1 MASITLDWNEYL
13 KKATEVVEE
22 GCVLLE
28 NKNQCLPFEKD
39 TKVAIFGRIQKHY
52 YKSGTG
58 SGGMVNVSKVVD
70 IVEGLK
76 NTNHI
81 KIDSELESL
90 YEEWEK
96 ENPFELGLGWGND
109 PTCQKEM
116 PVTLEQAKYY
126 ANKNQVALIILG
138 RTAGEDMDNT
148 AQEGSWFL
156 TNLERQLLE
165 NVRKAFAKVVVVL
178 NNSNIIDMNFVQ
190 EYNIDSVLIGWQGG
204 IIGGQGVANVLTGL
218 ATPSG
223 KLSDTIAKS
232 IEDYPAHTNFGNP
245 EAETYQEDIYVG
257 YRYFETFAKD
267 KVLYPFGYGLSYTNF
282 EITKKDFNYDFPNIT
297 LEVEVKNTGN
307 FSGKEVVQIYLGLPE
322 GKLGKPAKTLCGF
335 QKTKL
340 LAPNETQTLSIKI
353 DIKDFASYDDL
364 GLTGKSDV
372 SVLEEGKYQVFVGN
386 SVKDSKVFGEF
397 NVENLF
403 IVKEHYNAMPPQ
415 KDFTR
420 FKAQNGKLEM
430 EEVKGIGVCNPI
442 HGNNAHRNQF
452 LEETKNEYDK
462 NLSPK
467 TKEILNQLTD
477 QDLFSI
483 IRGEGMSSPKV
494 TPGTAA
500 AFGGVN
506 PHMKELGIPC
516 GCCSDGPSGMRLDSG
531 AEAFNLP
538 NGTLQACSFNPELVT
553 ELYTFLGY
561 EMSFNKVD
569 VLLGPGMNI
578 HRYPLN
584 GRNFEYFSEDPYLT
598 GIMASANVKGLKKA
612 GNTGSLKHF
621 CGNNQE
627 TGRNTIDCTISQRA
641 LREIYLKGFEIAVK
655 NGADIIMTTYGSV
668 NGMWTAG
675 NFDLNT
681 LILRKEWG
689 FSGILITDWW
699 SHINSEGEG
708 PSLTNFAQMARAQN
722 DIYMTCQDGA
732 IPADGENTEAE
743 YKAGKL
749 DRAELLRNAGN
760 IIEFLSKTNAQ
771 KRLEKTADKVEI
783 INRVVSAQNETPESV
798 EYFVLKKEDNYT
810 GTFDFSQVSTKKGTA
825 FTFGLETEAAGS
837 YQFTLEGKTGDN
849 ALAQIPVGFG
859 INGLTLSGFTWNG
872 TKGEYVE
879 QSQQVWIFRKYTTV
893 RFFFAENGLTL
904 GKLKVTKLEDLDME
918 HALAHRDD
926 NW

>member
-76 NTNHI
+76 NTKHI
-81 KIDSELESL
+81 KIDSELETL

-178 NNSNIIDMNFVQ
+178 NNSNIIDINFVQ

-218 ATPSG
+218 ETPSG

-282 EITKKDFNYDFPNIT
+282 EITKKAFNYDFPNIT

-397 NVENLF
+397 NV
-403 IVKEHYNAMPPQ
+403 
-415 KDFTR
+415 
-420 FKAQNGKLEM
+420 
-430 EEVKGIGVCNPI
+430 
-442 HGNNAHRNQF
+442 
-452 LEETKNEYDK
+452 
-462 NLSPK
+462 
-467 TKEILNQLTD
+467 
-477 QDLFSI
+477 
-483 IRGEGMSSPKV
+483 
-494 TPGTAA
+494 
-500 AFGGVN
+500 
-506 PHMKELGIPC
+506 
-516 GCCSDGPSGMRLDSG
+516 
-531 AEAFNLP
+531 
-538 NGTLQACSFNPELVT
+538 
-553 ELYTFLGY
+553 
-561 EMSFNKVD
+561 
-569 VLLGPGMNI
+569 
-578 HRYPLN
+578 
-584 GRNFEYFSEDPYLT
+584 
-598 GIMASANVKGLKKA
+598 
-612 GNTGSLKHF
+612 
-621 CGNNQE
+621 
-627 TGRNTIDCTISQRA
+627 
-641 LREIYLKGFEIAVK
+641 
-655 NGADIIMTTYGSV
+655 
-668 NGMWTAG
+668 
-675 NFDLNT
+675 
-681 LILRKEWG
+681 
-689 FSGILITDWW
+689 
-699 SHINSEGEG
+699 
-708 PSLTNFAQMARAQN
+708 
-722 DIYMTCQDGA
+722 
-732 IPADGENTEAE
+732 
-743 YKAGKL
+743 
-749 DRAELLRNAGN
+749 
-760 IIEFLSKTNAQ
+760 
-771 KRLEKTADKVEI
+771 
-783 INRVVSAQNETPESV
+783 
-798 EYFVLKKEDNYT
+798 
-810 GTFDFSQVSTKKGTA
+810 
-825 FTFGLETEAAGS
+825 
-837 YQFTLEGKTGDN
+837 
-849 ALAQIPVGFG
+849 
-859 INGLTLSGFTWNG
+859 
-872 TKGEYVE
+872 
-879 QSQQVWIFRKYTTV
+879 
-893 RFFFAENGLTL
+893 
-904 GKLKVTKLEDLDME
+904 
-918 HALAHRDD
+918 
-926 NW
+926 